1 MKTIYR
7 HAVVFSG
14 RAQDPLT
21 DSFAVADGKFVP
33 AAPEEPGDKVVD
45 LGGAFVAPAFIDAHT
60 HPSWLALTLG
70 QVACLPPKIHSIAD
84 MIAALRTAAGS
95 KRPGEWIEGWGYD
108 ESLLAEGRSPTS
120 KDLDRVSHTQPVFVT
135 RSDGHTGVVNSV
147 LLKMAGITRD
157 TPDPEGGWF
166 GRDAN
171 GDPDGRVV
179 EIGAI
184 NVIRHLRKPRSF
196 ADEVNLLMCLRDH
209 YLAHGVVTVTDM
221 MADRSARF
229 DPLTVWRTALGK
241 GLPLDASLY
250 MIWSGG
256 KDPHGMKDLTPEEK
270 TGRVRIAG
278 VKLFADG
285 SVSGMTAAVRKP
297 YQKVHADDPDNVGFL
312 TLDRETLWAALDYAR
327 RNGIQVSI
335 HVMGDR
341 SLDLILDWLSGVGSW
356 MVGVPSVRLE
366 HMTFLHPD
374 QAEKIRRL
382 RVSVGIAT
390 QVIFPFAEWRSYA
403 AALDTERFNSV
414 YPVKRMMATVAN
426 LALSSD
432 APCTTWGDPDDIFV
446 ALQASVTREH
456 EGGKA
461 FGPDQALSVPEA
473 LSLYLSRAA
482 GLFPHEGVIGCITP
496 GARAH
501 FMQLSKNPFQLNPR
515 QLSTLKVEK
524 VWRDG
529 ERVFG

>member
-1 MKTIYR
+1 
-7 HAVVFSG
+7 
-14 RAQDPLT
+14 
-21 DSFAVADGKFVP
+21 
-33 AAPEEPGDKVVD
+33 
-45 LGGAFVAPAFIDAHT
+45 
-60 HPSWLALTLG
+60 
-70 QVACLPPKIHSIAD
+70 
-84 MIAALRTAAGS
+84 
-95 KRPGEWIEGWGYD
+95 
-108 ESLLAEGRSPTS
+108 
-120 KDLDRVSHTQPVFVT
+120 
-135 RSDGHTGVVNSV
+135 
-147 LLKMAGITRD
+147 
-157 TPDPEGGWF
+157 
-166 GRDAN
+166 
-171 GDPDGRVV
+171 
-179 EIGAI
+179 
-184 NVIRHLRKPRSF
+184 
-196 ADEVNLLMCLRDH
+196 
-209 YLAHGVVTVTDM
+209 
-221 MADRSARF
+221 
-229 DPLTVWRTALGK
+229 
-241 GLPLDASLY
+241 

-297 YQKVHADDPDNVGFL
+297 YQKAKASDPDNVGFL

-414 YPVKRMMATVAN
+414 YPIKRMMVTVAN

-446 ALQASVTREH
+446 ALQAAVTREH

-501 FMQLSKNPFQLNPR
+501 FMQLSKNPFQIDPR

-529 ERVFG
+529 EKVFG